1 MISNEETP
9 AGRLCLA
16 LDLYEA
22 GVDMMRQT
30 LKRRFSDLDDKSIEE
45 LLCKRLLSRECAPH
59 GDAQGV
65 PGSLER
71 FGIVKE
77 AISETDPK

>member
-1 MISNEETP
+1 MISNDETA

-30 LKRRFSDLDDKSIEE
+30 LKRRFPDLDGKSIEE
-45 LLCKRLLSRECAPH
+45 LLRERLLDRPCAPH
-59 GDAQGV
+59 GDAPGV

-71 FGIVKE
+71 FGRI
-77 AISETDPK
+77 DQ